1 MRSFNVD
8 RNLLDR
14 EIIRIAIQKV
24 CKNKHKKNGRP
35 TRKYIYAQRILA
47 NLDKYVDKTYDM
59 VEAYIAVKEAEARG
73 EKADSQTF
81 AKAFKPS
88 PQKFFTVVCDNGKVR
103 DIASV
108 PIFPDQVM
116 HQLLV
121 MVAEKYFMR
130 GMYAYSCGSIPGRGV
145 HYGKRYLERSIKRAK
160 RWAPSELKYAAQLD
174 IKKCYPHVRHAE
186 LKAAIRKKFRGNIFV
201 SLCYDII
208 DSYNEAAPDEA
219 PRGLPIGFYT
229 SQWFC
234 NFLLTPLD
242 HTIKERLKVKIY
254 ARNMDDMVMFHRNKK
269 ELHAIVRAISE
280 EAGKYGLQLKENWQV
295 FRFDYID
302 KRGKNRGRVPEK
314 HKKRALDNH
323 KGRALDVLGFRF
335 YRDRI
340 ILRRRLAL
348 GIRRAVARMSKK
360 FKAHRRITLHEARS
374 LMSRLGGLRHCNSLG
389 FYEKYIKPLL
399 KIKKVKE
406 IIRNEIRINSNAR
419 CAV

>member
-229 SQWFC
+229 SQ
-234 NFLLTPLD
+234 
-242 HTIKERLKVKIY
+242 
-254 ARNMDDMVMFHRNKK
+254 
-269 ELHAIVRAISE
+269 
-280 EAGKYGLQLKENWQV
+280 
-295 FRFDYID
+295 
-302 KRGKNRGRVPEK
+302 
-314 HKKRALDNH
+314 
-323 KGRALDVLGFRF
+323 
-335 YRDRI
+335 
-340 ILRRRLAL
+340 
-348 GIRRAVARMSKK
+348 
-360 FKAHRRITLHEARS
+360 
-374 LMSRLGGLRHCNSLG
+374 
-389 FYEKYIKPLL
+389 
-399 KIKKVKE
+399 
-406 IIRNEIRINSNAR
+406 
-419 CAV
+419 